1 MKNIVKVLRF
11 KDNAARLYILPEGV
25 AVKEGTL
32 VTVEYSSVDAT
43 AVGVAVTDSYEVD
56 DNGAKMVAAMHHM
69 HNLDH
74 LKRVLC
80 VYDETRLDW
89 PVEEDPDEDKPEV
102 ESDSARDD

>member
-11 KDNAARLYILPEGV
+11 KDNAARLYVLPEGV
-25 AVKEGTL
+25 AVKEGSL
-32 VTVEYSSVDAT
+32 VSVEYPTMTAT

-69 HNLDH
+69 HDLDR
-74 LKRVLC
+74 LKKVVC

-89 PVEEDPDEDKPEV
+89 PMEEDPDEDEPEV
-102 ESDSARDD
+102 ECDARDDD

>member
-25 AVKEGTL
+25 TVKEKTL
-32 VTVEYSSVDAT
+32 VTVEYQSVDAT

-69 HNLDH
+69 RNLDT
-74 LKRVLC
+74 LKKVLC
-80 VYDETRLDW
+80 IYDGTRLDW
-89 PVEEDPDEDKPEV
+89 PVEEDPDEDVPEV
-102 ESDSARDD
+102 ESDARDD